1 MTQFMGWNRLGVIV
15 VWVAIVMFM
24 PGCGGSGSG
33 DGGPTWTV
41 MVYLDGDNN
50 LEGAALADLNEM
62 EAATADPDTR
72 VIVLFDRSRGNS
84 LAQGNW
90 AETRL
95 YEIRHDTDP
104 SVIASDRL
112 TDPTWLEI
120 YGDDG
125 DELNMGREET
135 LRDFVAFCKATYP
148 SDHTALV
155 LWDHGSGWAPP
166 LTGTATPGTK
176 AIAIDDTS
184 EGDAL
189 SIKAV
194 AGALAGQGVDVLGFD
209 ACLMAQVE
217 VAWELRGSARYMVA
231 SQGVEPASGWDYTG
245 LLNRFVALA
254 DGDRTPEAWALC
266 ATESY
271 MGTARG
277 DLDLTLSV
285 VDLHALFPLGEAV
298 NALAAEMARL
308 GPDAVTAARYRVAGY
323 NENTCVDLRQFAEAL
338 GASADTRG
346 ILDAALSG
354 AVVENIATGEEEVC
368 GLSVYFPVFGLSSG
382 LYEAYY
388 TAEYLAFVEATDW
401 AGALEAYREGAFYCT
416 VETVPGDEGVDT
428 RLDIYSE
435 SLALVASNDDKAG
448 GNDFSRVAMPLAR
461 GQVYYIRVVPSGGV
475 FYPSPA
481 GSYGLRVSPGILGA
495 FGAPVDAIGSG
506 DDAFEDAGDD
516 SWQTAADITPGP
528 SAQVHYLGQNDKDWV
543 RVRVPLPE

>member
-1 MTQFMGWNRLGVIV
+1 MTHFMGWHRQWVIV
-15 VWVAIVMFM
+15 VFAAVVVFM
-24 PGCGGSGSG
+24 AGCGGGGSSAG

-50 LEGAALADLNEM
+50 LEAAALADLNEM

-84 LAQGNW
+84 SAQGNW

-120 YGDDG
+120 YGDEG

-135 LRDFVAFCKATYP
+135 LRNFVAFCKATYP

-166 LTGTATPGTK
+166 LPGTSPPETK

-189 SIKAV
+189 SVKAV
-194 AGALAGQGVDVLGFD
+194 AGALAGQAVDVLGFD

-217 VAWELRGSARYMVA
+217 VAWELRDSARYMVA

-245 LLNRFVALA
+245 LLNRFFALA
-254 DGDRTPEAWALC
+254 DGDKTPEAWALC

-271 MGTARG
+271 MGAESA
-277 DLDLTLSV
+277 DLDRTLSV
-285 VDLHALFPLGEAV
+285 VDLHALSPLGEAV
-298 NALAAEMARL
+298 NALAAEMTRL
-308 GPDAVTAARYRVAGY
+308 GPGAVTAARYRVAGY
-323 NENTCVDLRQFAEAL
+323 NENTCVDLRQFAGAL
-338 GASADTRG
+338 DASADTRG
-346 ILDAALSG
+346 LLDAALSG
-354 AVVENIATGEEEVC
+354 AVVKNIATGEEEAC
-368 GLSVYFPVFGLSSG
+368 GLSIYFPVFGLSSG
-382 LYEAYY
+382 LYETYY
-388 TAEYLAFVEATDW
+388 TAEYLAFVGDTDW
-401 AGALEAYREGAFYCT
+401 AGALEAYREAAFYCT
-416 VETVPGDEGVDT
+416 VETVPGHEGVDT
-428 RLDIYSE
+428 RLDIYTA

-448 GNDFSRVAMPLAR
+448 GNDFSRVALPLAR
-461 GQVYYIRVVPSGGV
+461 GQVYYIRVALSGGL
-475 FYPSPA
+475 FFHK

-495 FGAPVDAIGSG
+495 FGASVDAIKS
-506 DDAFEDAGDD
+506 DEDLFEDDD
-516 SWQTAADITPGP
+516 VWSMASDITPGAP
-528 SAQVHYLGQNDKDWV
+528 VQVHYLHQNDEDWV
-543 RVRVPLPE
+543 RVTVPLLE